1 CRALELSPRPAH
13 VLLTLLASFGIVR
26 RDDQGTY
33 SLTQLARE
41 HLLPNSPWSMVA
53 CFDALK
59 NRPTCLD
66 MLAVLRTGKPIGA
79 PEQDESESAPWAE
92 GMDNEVFAEYFLNAI
107 DSRNTYLSHV
117 LAERLDLSQHSSIL
131 DVGGGSGIYSCAL
144 VSRNPNQR
152 ATVLEKPP
160 VDTVARRAIERRG
173 LADRVSVTSGDMLKH
188 PLPREHDVHLYSNV
202 IHDWDEN
209 TVTRLLC
216 SSYDALPHGGQ
227 IVIHDAFLD
236 EDETGPRAVA
246 EYSVLLM
253 SFTSGRCYSIKEMGV
268 LLEKVGF
275 VDVAHRPTAVH
286 RDVITAFKPHDPTF
300 IGQTKL

>member
-1 CRALELSPRPAH
+1 MPVSQLSKHLVAAFSGQNERSDFPTTDPTLLFDIAEGMHAIEALTAAIGWLHLCEWLEENPAKEDRICRALELSPRPAH

-131 DVGGGSGIYSCAL
+131 DVGGGSGIYS
-144 VSRNPNQR
+144 
-152 ATVLEKPP
+152 
-160 VDTVARRAIERRG
+160 
-173 LADRVSVTSGDMLKH
+173 
-188 PLPREHDVHLYSNV
+188 
-202 IHDWDEN
+202 
-209 TVTRLLC
+209 
-216 SSYDALPHGGQ
+216 
-227 IVIHDAFLD
+227 
-236 EDETGPRAVA
+236 
-246 EYSVLLM
+246 
-253 SFTSGRCYSIKEMGV
+253 
-268 LLEKVGF
+268 
-275 VDVAHRPTAVH
+275 
-286 RDVITAFKPHDPTF
+286 
-300 IGQTKL
+300 